1 MLRVRVARPEDA
13 ESVARIHV
21 RSWQMGY
28 QGLLP
33 DDYLDRLR
41 PEDRTGHY
49 TFGSLDPQ
57 VPHTIIALEGHITRG
72 FATTG
77 PCRDSVQPGTGELF
91 ALYVDPDSW
100 GAGVGQ
106 LLIRESRG
114 HLLTQ
119 GFTEAVLWVLVGN
132 ERARRF
138 YRKDG
143 WEADDYVRQDVVWGL
158 RVDESRFRR
167 HLHLQSPDRVSE
179 R

>member
-1 MLRVRVARPEDA
+1 VLRVRVARPEDA
-13 ESVARIHV
+13 ESVARLHV
-21 RSWQMGY
+21 RSWQVGY
-28 QGLLP
+28 RGLLP

-49 TFGSLDPQ
+49 AFGSSDPEL
-57 VPHTIIALEGHITRG
+57 PHTIVALEEHVMRG

-77 PCRDSVQPGTGELF
+77 PCRDSDQPATGELF

-114 HLLTQ
+114 H
-119 GFTEAVLWVLVGN
+119 FTDAVLWVLVGN
-132 ERARRF
+132 ERACRF

-143 WEADDYVRQDVVWGL
+143 WESDDHVRQDVVWGL
-158 RVDESRFRR
+158 QVDESRLRR
-167 HLHLQSPDRVSE
+167 HLSSSDGISDR
-179 R
+179 